1 MYHIQIPKSCGR
13 FLFMP
18 TGYAAPTITVTTT
31 TSITTSATTTTATTT
46 QAETTTQYKNVTSNI
61 LFSKAHDP
69 VIEGSSD
76 VNSETV
82 YGPAMIAC
90 LVVISLLTV
99 IIAVLAEIITLMRLQ
114 TSATIIKPRKNAT
127 IVTTLIR
134 IM

>member
-1 MYHIQIPKSCGR
+1 MAIFSRQIHVQYSNTKVMWPI
-13 FLFMP
+13 FFMP
-18 TGYAAPTITVTTT
+18 TGYAVPTTAVTTT
-31 TSITTSATTTTATTT
+31 TSTTTTATTTTATTT

-76 VNSETV
+76 LNSETV

-99 IIAVLAEIITLMRLQ
+99 IIAVLAVIITLMRLQ
-114 TSATIIKPRKNAT
+114 TSEPINEPR
-127 IVTTLIR
+127 
-134 IM
+134 

>member
-1 MYHIQIPKSCGR
+1 
-13 FLFMP
+13 MP
-18 TGYAAPTITVTTT
+18 TGYAAPTTAVTTT
-31 TSITTSATTTTATTT
+31 TSITTTATTT

-76 VNSETV
+76 LNSETV

-99 IIAVLAEIITLMRLQ
+99 IIAVLAVIITLMRLQ
-114 TSATIIKPRKNAT
+114 TSEPINDPR
-127 IVTTLIR
+127 
-134 IM
+134 